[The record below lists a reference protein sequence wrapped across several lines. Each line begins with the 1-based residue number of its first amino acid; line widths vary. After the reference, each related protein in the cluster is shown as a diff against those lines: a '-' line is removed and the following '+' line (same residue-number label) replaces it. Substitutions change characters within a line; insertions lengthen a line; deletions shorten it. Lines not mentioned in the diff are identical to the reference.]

1 MPCTSFSQARKHDGV
16 GPGPLRDYDHLWG
29 LPALSRNDRQKV
41 FTGNQLL
48 RFTIRLL
55 TLCER
60 FGIPYALENP
70 YSSYA
75 WHMPPLARF
84 IRKFQPYVV
93 HLDFC
98 QFGECWKKPTTVMG
112 NFWNVPSI
120 ARRCSGTFGKC
131 SATFAPHVLAPTWD
145 QLAEKLQGEMKLGKV
160 DCTESQFLSNIFGI
174 HGYPTLLII
183 SEGKMYSFSGRRSP
197 ETLLEWAQGG
207 YKQQEPYAYPFDK
220 SSNYYMAAASTALMK
235 YGFYI
240 IGVSLVGLG
249 ALVCF
254 LDTSSP
260 EDVKNRKEMEERL
273 RRLESD
279 TSVGMSKEVM
289 DRQRSNAE
297 ARG

>member
-1 MPCTSFSQARKHDGV
+1 MALFRPAMFPGMMFRAIFMAKCAAEDSAAGV
-16 GPGPLRDYDHLWG
+16 VT
-29 LPALSRNDRQKV
+29 N
-41 FTGNQLL
+41 
-48 RFTIRLL
+48 L
-55 TLCER
+55 TD
-60 FGIPYALENP
+60 
-70 YSSYA
+70 S
-75 WHMPPLARF
+75 
-84 IRKFQPYVV
+84 
-93 HLDFC
+93 
-98 QFGECWKKPTTVMG
+98 
-112 NFWNVPSI
+112 NFEAFI
-120 ARRCSGTFGKC
+120 ARGEGTPWAVKFY
-131 SATFAPHVLAPTWD
+131 APWCGHCKVLAPTWD

-273 RRLESD
+273 RRLEQ
-279 TSVGMSKEVM
+279 E
-289 DRQRSNAE
+289 AE
-297 ARG
+297 ANKQAGKEGAESKKDS